1 MPEGS
6 IVIHWVSVYALSREK
21 QEKRINRTWTLSRRD
36 LEEPK
41 YAALVDYLSSNLAL
55 NLNRRES
62 ELRAKERSQD
72 APYSIKTVDPRK
84 EKGPAYLVGFKSGSN
99 KREALIRLTSIHEKR
114 AFENASREV
123 AQWFA
128 DTQYWPKSYLFVAT
142 FEIVDS
148 NVRLTLTGILTSE
161 LRYGSFVEDPSKI
174 VDQLEQGI
182 VGDVKKALICPH
194 ITAKTADSFR
204 TDSKVKV
211 YEENPQPAQY
221 FYEFAGL
228 KAPRD
233 PVDAVGEIIGEVA
246 VTHTTQPLQELIR
259 ALQESP
265 AGGDL
270 VKAVVALDGMLIE
283 VPIAQLERHVRF
295 VKLAEGRRGV
305 LLVGQQV
312 KCEMAGHDL
321 FASGIAKFLT
331 TGQLRELIEG

>member
-1 MPEGS
+1 MSEAS

-36 LEEPK
+36 LEEAK

-55 NLNRRES
+55 NLNRRET

-72 APYSIKTVDPRK
+72 APYSIKSVDPRK

-99 KREALIRLTSIHEKR
+99 KRDALVRLTSIHEKR
-114 AFENASREV
+114 AFESASREV

-194 ITAKTADSFR
+194 IIAKTPDGFR

-233 PVDAVGEIIGEVA
+233 PVEAVGEIIGEVA
-246 VTHTTQPLQELIR
+246 VTHPSQPLQELIR
-259 ALQESP
+259 NLEESP

-270 VKAVVALDGMLIE
+270 VKAVIGLDGMMVE
-283 VPIAQLERHVRF
+283 VPIAQLERHIRF

-321 FASGIAKFLT
+321 FASGIVKFLT
-331 TGQLRELIEG
+331 SGQLRELIEG